1 MFTGD
6 NLEVAKDI
14 SSKLGIKDYKYN
26 MLPDDKYN
34 ELTKILKKKNN
45 NKLVAFVGDGI
56 NDSPVIAL
64 SDIGF
69 SMGGVGNDSAIEA
82 SDIVIT
88 NDNLKSLL
96 TAIKISKKTNTIIK
110 ENVTFAILTKI
121 TILILS
127 VIGIASMWQAVF
139 ADVGVT
145 IITIFN
151 TLRLLKGRYY
161 EKNK

>member
-1 MFTGD
+1 
-6 NLEVAKDI
+6 
-14 SSKLGIKDYKYN
+14 
-26 MLPDDKYN
+26 MLRDDKYN
-34 ELTKILKKKNN
+34 ELTAILKKKNN

-64 SDIGF
+64 SDIGIA
-69 SMGGVGNDSAIEA
+69 MGGVGNDSAIEA

-96 TAIKISKKTNTIIK
+96 TAISISKKTNIIIK